1 MQKRSLTWILI
12 IGLVLFGLFV
22 VSLFSFMAL
31 MSDDE
36 SMASFSGGG
45 DRIAMI
51 PIEGVIDDDMAKV
64 VNRHLKQYGEDSRI
78 KAIILRVESPGGG
91 VAASQE
97 IYTEVRRL
105 KQEKKKKIVVSMGSV
120 AASGGYYLAAPA
132 DIIFA
137 NPGSVT
143 GSIGVIAEWINYKDL
158 AEWAKLKPVVFKS
171 GEFKDTGS
179 PTRDLTERERVFF
192 QSMIDELYG
201 QFLRAILEGRTG
213 RGTTGN
219 EINEERLRALAD
231 GRVYTGETAL
241 RNGLIDSVGNYED
254 ALRKTAEM
262 VGIKGKPQVVT
273 PAKERNQFPLVDLLL
288 GVAKISN
295 FSPSQL
301 PKSLSEVDT
310 SIKFKYQWR

>member
-22 VSLFSFMAL
+22 ISLFSFMAL

-36 SMASFSGGG
+36 QMAGFSGGG

-213 RGTTGN
+213 RGATGN

-241 RNGLIDSVGNYED
+241 RNGLIDAVGNYED

-273 PAKERNQFPLVDLLL
+273 PAKERNPFPLVDLLL